1 MKTRFTKFT
10 LTIFTF
16 ITLLII
22 TYIILS
28 DNDSDW
34 KTDQTHYYLSITKTD
49 STYLYQINFWSTIYL
64 NGDTNTIPGIADGYL
79 SAVQHKD
86 LKIWGFDSSIVV
98 FENQKL
104 HLIDSGKTSV
114 YVEYPNRIDTLLI
127 KVIKKDNVLL
137 TEEKSYF

>member
-1 MKTRFTKFT
+1 MNTRFTKFT
-10 LTIFTF
+10 LTIFIFT
-16 ITLLII
+16 TLLII
-22 TYIILS
+22 AYLIFR

-34 KTDQTHYYLSITKTD
+34 KIDQTHYYLSITKTD
-49 STYLYQINFWSTIYL
+49 SIYLYQINFWSTIYL
-64 NGDTNTIPGIADGYL
+64 NGDTSTIPGIADGYL
-79 SAVQHKD
+79 SALQHKD

-127 KVIKKDNVLL
+127 KVIKKDNALL